1 MNTVR
6 IFMGR
11 YVIAGRDELL
21 KYCRFYYGS
30 RNQIRIVTCMYQAEQ
45 IVRTNISRF
54 PKSVHQSVS
63 VGHYLLHPNNRE
75 FNLGTR
81 PALANHQLKALLLT
95 LNLSTHTMLSQYIS
109 AQTSARFFFPF

>member
-1 MNTVR
+1 
-6 IFMGR
+6 
-11 YVIAGRDELL
+11 
-21 KYCRFYYGS
+21 
-30 RNQIRIVTCMYQAEQ
+30 MYQAEQ
-45 IVRTNISRF
+45 IVRTNINRF

>member
-1 MNTVR
+1 
-6 IFMGR
+6 
-11 YVIAGRDELL
+11 
-21 KYCRFYYGS
+21 
-30 RNQIRIVTCMYQAEQ
+30 MYQAEV

-63 VGHYLLHPNNRE
+63 VGHYLLHPNNGE
-75 FNLGTR
+75 FILGTR